1 MCSWSKAGG
10 NELKGTLQNC
20 VTRDVTSS
28 LIPPL
33 PYPPLFSC
41 PNTEPP
47 CRLFLT
53 NHIISCDT
61 LALPFPHPFYPPVTS
76 YLFICLR

>member
-33 PYPPLFSC
+33 PYPPFFPVQTRSLPVDYSSQ
-41 PNTEPP
+41 TI
-47 CRLFLT
+47 LLVV
-53 NHIISCDT
+53 T
-61 LALPFPHPFYPPVTS
+61 L
-76 YLFICLR
+76 